1 MPLQK
6 SVKPC
11 VFLQEALTQ
20 TAGADAQDVKYIV
33 TYKRGCGDERRGKKN
48 GRRSK
53 EGKGE
58 KT

>member
-1 MPLQK
+1 
-6 SVKPC
+6 

-33 TYKRGCGDERRGKKN
+33 TIREDAVTSGEGRRMVAGVRGKE
-48 GRRSK
+48 RDRDFCRAIASR
-53 EGKGE
+53 